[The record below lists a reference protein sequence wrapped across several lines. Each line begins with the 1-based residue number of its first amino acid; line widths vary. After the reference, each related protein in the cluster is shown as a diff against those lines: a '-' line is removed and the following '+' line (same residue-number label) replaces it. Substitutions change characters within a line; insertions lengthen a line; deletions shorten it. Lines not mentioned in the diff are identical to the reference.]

1 MEPTPRGAGRTGSRL
16 HQPRLATGLGREW
29 DLTAVLF
36 PAAEPLRTEPED
48 KVSGA
53 VARSFLRV
61 RSLSLPGTGRPPLQI
76 MATRGKRK
84 TVVCL
89 LPYLPCSGDETLG

>member
-16 HQPRLATGLGREW
+16 HQPHLATGLGREW

-53 VARSFLRV
+53 AARPFLHV
-61 RSLSLPGTGRPPLQI
+61 LSLPPGDWPSTSSNHGHSGKTEDRGLPPPLSPVQW
-76 MATRGKRK
+76 G
-84 TVVCL
+84 
-89 LPYLPCSGDETLG
+89 